1 MLKDLGDH
9 YPFIKL
15 FYGVFF
21 KKNYQHEQQEEGITI
36 IKSI

>member
-1 MLKDLGDH
+1 MLKDLDDH
-9 YPFIKL
+9 YPFITL

-21 KKNYQHEQQEEGITI
+21 IKNYQHEQQEKGITI